1 MNVKV
6 YALIERLMVCLDEV
20 KNAAVYHVHLF
31 IGDWNRRIEI
41 VNGIQTVVDDK
52 KQKMQEIALIDVDR
66 NYKYCSFKNLAR
78 IHVTH
83 TSTIYGPTYGRMR
96 EETGLEYYVLVEAED
111 RQGNVIDS
119 SDKVSGRVLS
129 MDNGYATQG

>member
-6 YALIERLMVCLDEV
+6 YGLIKGLMVCWNEV

-31 IGDWNRRIEI
+31 IGDWNRCKEV
-41 VNGIQTVVDDK
+41 VNGIQTVVEDK

-83 TSTIYGPTYGRMR
+83 TSTTYGRMR
-96 EETGLEYYVLVEAED
+96 KETGLEYYVLVEAED

-129 MDNGYATQG
+129 MDNGYATEG

>member
-6 YALIERLMVCLDEV
+6 YALIERLMVCWDEV

-31 IGDWNRRIEI
+31 IGDWNRRIEVI
-41 VNGIQTVVDDK
+41 NGIQTVIEDK
-52 KQKMQEIALIDVDR
+52 KQKMQEIALIDADR

-78 IHVTH
+78 IH
-83 TSTIYGPTYGRMR
+83 GWG

-111 RQGNVIDS
+111 RQGNVIDT
-119 SDKVSGRVLS
+119 SDKVRGRVLS
-129 MDNGYATQG
+129 MANGNAK

>member
-6 YALIERLMVCLDEV
+6 YGLIEGLMVYWDEV

-31 IGDWNRRIEI
+31 IGDWNRRREL
-41 VNGIQTVVDDK
+41 VNGIYRVVKDK
-52 KQKMQEIALIDVDR
+52 KSKMQEIALIDVDR

-78 IHVTH
+78 IH
-83 TSTIYGPTYGRMR
+83 GWG

-111 RQGNVIDS
+111 RQGNVIDT
-119 SDKVSGRVLS
+119 SDKVRGRVLS
-129 MDNGYATQG
+129 MANGNAK

>member
-41 VNGIQTVVDDK
+41 VNGIQTVVEDK

-78 IHVTH
+78 IHVTD
-83 TSTIYGPTYGRMR
+83 TSTTYGCMR
-96 EETGLEYYVLVEAED
+96 KETGLEYYVLVEAED
-111 RQGNVIDS
+111 RQGNIIDS

>member
-6 YALIERLMVCLDEV
+6 YGLIEGLMVYWDEV

-31 IGDWNRRIEI
+31 IGDWNRRREVI
-41 VNGIQTVVDDK
+41 NGIQTVFEDK

-83 TSTIYGPTYGRMR
+83 TSVMHGIRR

-129 MDNGYATQG
+129 MNNGYATQG

>member
-6 YALIERLMVCLDEV
+6 YGLIEGLMVYWDEV
-20 KNAAVYHVHLF
+20 KNAAAYHVHLF
-31 IGDWNRRIEI
+31 IGDWNRRREV
-41 VNGIQTVVDDK
+41 VNGIQTIVKDK

-83 TSTIYGPTYGRMR
+83 TSGIHGISR

-119 SDKVSGRVLS
+119 SEKVWGRVLS

>member
-41 VNGIQTVVDDK
+41 VNGIQTVIEDK
-52 KQKMQEIALIDVDR
+52 KQKMQEIALIDADR

-78 IHVTH
+78 IHVIH
-83 TSTIYGPTYGRMR
+83 TSTTYGRMSK
-96 EETGLEYYVLVEAED
+96 ETGLEYYVLVEAKD

>member
-6 YALIERLMVCLDEV
+6 YGLIEGLMVYWDEV
-20 KNAAVYHVHLF
+20 KNAAAYHVHLF
-31 IGDWNRRIEI
+31 IGDWNRRKEV
-41 VNGIQTVVDDK
+41 VNGIQTVVEDK

-83 TSTIYGPTYGRMR
+83 TSGIHGIRR

>member
-6 YALIERLMVCLDEV
+6 YGLIEGLMVCWEEV
-20 KNAAVYHVHLF
+20 KNAAVCHVHLF
-31 IGDWNRRIEI
+31 IGDWNRCKEV
-41 VNGIQTVVDDK
+41 VNGIQTVVEDK

-83 TSTIYGPTYGRMR
+83 TSTTYRRMR
-96 EETGLEYYVLVEAED
+96 KETGLEYYVLVEAED

>member
-6 YALIERLMVCLDEV
+6 YGLIEGLMVCWDEV
-20 KNAAVYHVHLF
+20 KNAAAYHVHLF
-31 IGDWNRRIEI
+31 IGDWNRRREV
-41 VNGIQTVVDDK
+41 VNGRLKIVKDE

-78 IHVTH
+78 IH
-83 TSTIYGPTYGRMR
+83 IIRPGGMR

-111 RQGNVIDS
+111 RQGSVIDS
-119 SDKVSGRVLS
+119 SEKVLGRVLS
-129 MDNGYATQG
+129 VDNGYASQG

>member
-6 YALIERLMVCLDEV
+6 YGLIEGLMVYWDEV

-31 IGDWNRRIEI
+31 IGDRNRRREV
-41 VNGIQTVVDDK
+41 VNGTRTVVQDK
-52 KQKMQEIALIDVDR
+52 KPKMQEIALIDVHR
-66 NYKYCSFKNLAR
+66 NYKYYSFKNLAR
-78 IHVTH
+78 IHVTY
-83 TSTIYGPTYGRMR
+83 SGIMR